1 MKKLLLMLGMYAAI
15 PAVHGAEL
23 PYANVT
29 LARAGGEMTV
39 ADGNDGGTKFILTHS
54 GHNYTQGVAYTQPR
68 ATLPPTSG
76 SSPQYS
82 ILKPA
87 SPTR

>member
-1 MKKLLLMLGMYAAI
+1 MLGMYAAI

-23 PYANVT
+23 PYANDFSS
-29 LARAGGEMTV
+29 GWGEMTV
-39 ADGNDGGTKFILTHS
+39 ADGNDDGTKFILTHS
-54 GHNYTQGVAYTQPR
+54 GYNYTQGVAYTAPSDI
-68 ATLPPTSG
+68 AADEWLFT
-76 SSPQYS
+76 QYS